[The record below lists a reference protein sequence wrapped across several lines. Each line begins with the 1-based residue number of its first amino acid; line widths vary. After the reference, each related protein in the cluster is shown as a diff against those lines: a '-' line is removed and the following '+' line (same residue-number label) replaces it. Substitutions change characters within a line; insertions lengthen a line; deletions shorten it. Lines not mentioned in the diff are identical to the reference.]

1 MDDMLMMHAGAAV
14 EGGTE
19 RDSHHGEGDCAGRE
33 IPGVPQVVP

>member
-1 MDDMLMMHAGAAV
+1 MYNTSLTQAAAAV

-19 RDSHHGEGDCAGRE
+19 RDSDHGEGDRAGRK